1 MSSNNTSYPGSFLL
15 SPESAAA
22 EAFLK
27 RSGWLH
33 SEESVL
39 SIQRAGEGN
48 MNCVMRVYTSQ
59 RSFIL
64 KQSRP
69 WVEKYP
75 VIAAPW
81 DRALVE
87 ANFYQQ
93 VGQQAEVSRYLP
105 KLLAVDT
112 QERLLMLQDLG
123 AAQDFTFL
131 YSQNN
136 AVLDEAPLG
145 ALCDFLI
152 ALHSSF
158 RAPDLAARF
167 ANRDMRALNHEHI
180 FKLPLEPNNG
190 LNLDAITPG
199 LAGLARHLSA
209 NQSYSSAVTSL
220 GELYLNGPGACL
232 IHGDFFPGSWLSA
245 ENRIYIID
253 PEFCFYGLPEWD
265 LGVMAGHLYLS
276 GHSHASVD
284 TLFSRYAQS
293 APRITRLARQF
304 AGVEIMRR
312 LIGVAQLPLVAD
324 LNQKVKLLNLSR
336 DLVLT

>member
-1 MSSNNTSYPGSFLL
+1 MSSYNTPYPGSFLL
-15 SPESAAA
+15 SPDSAAA
-22 EAFLK
+22 EVFLK
-27 RSGWLH
+27 QLGWLH

-39 SIQRAGEGN
+39 SVQPAGEGN
-48 MNCVMRVYTSQ
+48 MNCVMRVHTSQ

-75 VIAAPW
+75 SITAPW
-81 DRALVE
+81 DRALIE
-87 ANFYQQ
+87 ADFYQQ
-93 VGQQAEVSRYLP
+93 VGQQPEVSRYLP

-112 QERLLMLQDLG
+112 QERLLVLQDLG

-131 YSQNN
+131 YSQN
-136 AVLDEAPLG
+136 AHLEEALLG
-145 ALCDFLI
+145 SLCDFLI

-158 RAPDLAARF
+158 RSPDLAARF

-180 FKLPLEPNNG
+180 FQLPLQENNG

-199 LAGLARHLSA
+199 LAALAHNLSA
-209 NQSYSSAVTSL
+209 NQSYSSTVHSL
-220 GELYLNGPGACL
+220 GEIYLSGPGACL

-245 ENRIYIID
+245 EHRTYIID
-253 PEFCFYGLPEWD
+253 PEFCFYGPPEWD

-276 GHSHASVD
+276 GHSQKAVE
-284 TLFSRYAQS
+284 TLLS
-293 APRITRLARQF
+293 AYSKGATMDDALARQF

-324 LNQKVKLLNLSR
+324 LNQKEELLNLSR
-336 DLVLT
+336 DLVLA